1 MDPEGYGQRIWCSKS
16 GVCLL
21 GKHEQAPSSESDLES
36 DNHSDT
42 ITASSEEIAPVPCA
56 VADCSKSR
64 SKLSSEQRMQIWQ
77 KHLSAPKLTQMK
89 LAEWAT
95 AEFGLDKLTQATI
108 SKVLADFPR
117 KSAKGGNLTNE
128 QVVMVIAKSKEKGM
142 TQQKLR
148 HWTKKEFNLKNLP
161 SQSTISNILNNKR
174 GVPDRLSDNTRDL
187 KRKRILKS
195 PDLDNALAEWIIQ
208 RQENRVILTWNLVQ
222 AKARD
227 FADQLKLPED
237 QRPSFSDGW
246 LQKFLDRHGLRTVV
260 MSGESGSA
268 DVAAINTALPEL
280 RAVIKEYAPQN
291 VFNMDETGLF
301 YCLAPDR
308 TIATRQLE
316 GMKKDKARISIALC
330 ANSDGTEKDE
340 LLFIGHAAKPR
351 AFNKKSGK
359 ELGFFYRN
367 NKKAWMTSLIFQEW
381 LQLFDSRMK
390 RQNRRVL
397 LLLDN
402 APTHGVKNVALSN
415 VTVLFLPPN
424 TTSRIQPMDAG
435 IIAAFKKR
443 YRSFHLSHAIDRDAV
458 GEKDIYKVDI
468 LKAMRWCRS
477 SWSAVTASTI
487 ANCWRHT
494 GLLSGPVSIQND
506 FDHDL
511 DDELLKSV
519 EQLKIASAFT
529 FDEIAAEEAAQ
540 DIHHK
545 FSDAELVELFAESEE
560 DEPEFENDVGVDE
573 GPTLDDK
580 IASVKTTLGLLVDDP
595 LENEAAI
602 RQCRRI
608 LMELVQIRS
617 VNRTVS
623 LKQIDIRSFFKNKPT
638 MF

>member
-1 MDPEGYGQRIWCSKS
+1 M
-16 GVCLL
+16 CLL
-21 GKHEQAPSSESDLES
+21 GKNELELSSESDLES
-36 DNHSDT
+36 DSISDT
-42 ITASSEEIAPVPCA
+42 KTASGEEIVPMPCA
-56 VADCSKSR
+56 IADCSQPR
-64 SKLSSEQRMQIWQ
+64 SKLSSEQRLQIWQ
-77 KHLSAPKLTQMK
+77 KHSSAPKLTQMK

-108 SKVLADFPR
+108 SNVLAEFR
-117 KSAKGGNLTNE
+117 GRSATSGNLTNE
-128 QVVMVIAKSKEKGM
+128 QVVKVIAKSKEKGM

-148 HWTKKEFNLKNLP
+148 HWTKKEFNLKKLP
-161 SQSTISNILNNKR
+161 SQSTISNTLNNKR
-174 GVPDRLSDNTRDL
+174 GIPDQLSDNTRDL
-187 KRKRILKS
+187 KRKQILKS
-195 PDLDNALAEWIIQ
+195 PELDNVLAEWIIQ

-227 FADQLKLPED
+227 FANQLKLPED
-237 QRPSFSDGW
+237 KRPSFSDGW
-246 LQKFLDRHGLRTVV
+246 LEKFLDRHGLRTVV

-268 DVAAINTALPEL
+268 DVSAIEAALPEL
-280 RAVIKEYAPQN
+280 RAAIKEYAPRD

-316 GMKKDKARISIALC
+316 GMKKDKTRISIALC

-351 AFNKKSGK
+351 AFKKKSGK

-367 NKKAWMTSLIFQEW
+367 NKKAWMTSLVFQEW

-390 RQNRRVL
+390 RLERRVL

-402 APTHGVKNVALSN
+402 APTHSVRNLALSN
-415 VTVLFLPPN
+415 VTVRFLPPN

-468 LKAMRWCRS
+468 LTAMRWCKA

-494 GLLSGPVSIQND
+494 GLLSGSTSIQNHLD
-506 FDHDL
+506 DDL
-511 DDELLKSV
+511 DEELLKCV
-519 EQLKIASAFT
+519 EQLKVASVFT
-529 FDEIAAEEAAQ
+529 FDEMAAQ
-540 DIHHK
+540 ESAEDIHHK
-545 FSDAELVELFAESEE
+545 VSDAELVELFAESED
-560 DEPEFENDVGVDE
+560 DETEVENEVVADE
-573 GPTLDDK
+573 GPSLDQK
-580 IASVKTTLGLLVDDP
+580 ITSVKTTLGLLVEDP
-595 LENEAAI
+595 LGNEAAI

-608 LMELVQIRS
+608 LMELVQARS
-617 VNRTVS
+617 ENRTVS
-623 LKQIDIRSFFKNKPT
+623 LKQIDIRSFFQK
-638 MF
+638 